1 MEKFSSNRD
10 LNVYLDSYNQLPFE
24 KIQEDYRRNSLL
36 KFLRESSFEVATE
49 IGCGRSS
56 LFEFWGPLN
65 RAQTIEPIADLLE
78 NAKSRIQPNM
88 NWVGIN
94 ARAED
99 VVVDAETS
107 QSDVTIMSS
116 ILHEVENPAELLK
129 AAKLLTKRGGK
140 IVIIVTNKNSLH
152 RILGVNLGILDSLN
166 AKTQTEILMQQ
177 SHGAYSDFELHN
189 EITGSGLRV
198 LSINSI
204 FPKLFSH
211 AQMSELIATQVI
223 SFDFLD
229 TLESLTPYLPG
240 LGSELFAIAVND

>member
-1 MEKFSSNRD
+1 
-10 LNVYLDSYNQLPFE
+10 
-24 KIQEDYRRNSLL
+24 
-36 KFLRESSFEVATE
+36 
-49 IGCGRSS
+49 
-56 LFEFWGPLN
+56 
-65 RAQTIEPIADLLE
+65 
-78 NAKSRIQPNM
+78 
-88 NWVGIN
+88 
-94 ARAED
+94 
-99 VVVDAETS
+99 
-107 QSDVTIMSS
+107 MSS
-116 ILHEVENPAELLK
+116 ILHEVENPAELLN

-211 AQMSELIATQVI
+211 AQMSELIATRVI

-229 TLESLTPYLPG
+229 TMESLTPYLPG